1 MAAAVQLLQLA
12 AFLAAVALTEKWPQ
26 MYVILRGL
34 QPVVGCI
41 IMAAI
46 KLLAGNLIWHH
57 IVKFFVARR

>member
-57 IVKFFVARR
+57 IVKVFVARL